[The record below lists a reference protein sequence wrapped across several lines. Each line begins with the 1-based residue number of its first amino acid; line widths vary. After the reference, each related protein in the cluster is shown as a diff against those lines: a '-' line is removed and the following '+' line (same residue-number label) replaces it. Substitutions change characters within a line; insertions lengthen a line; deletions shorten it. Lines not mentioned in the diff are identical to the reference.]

1 MVARFDGPDVFELS
15 GTTTGV
21 DGAGWAKHQV
31 HGMDALPASTAVAFG
46 LADGDALAAKA
57 WTASQGFL
65 GIMSAEGGDEG
76 SLEDELGVSMP
87 DDLATLLGSNLL
99 VALDGGESDELQVG
113 ARITTDVA
121 AANKVL
127 DALESHGNG
136 LLVPEFALVRRTVG
150 DDLVVAA
157 TKAQADRLAA
167 DGALSDDKTFRSALP
182 DLDDA
187 ALALWVDPA
196 GAEAALGLG
205 SEPDPDLEP
214 LDGVGLTVSSISD
227 GTALVPA
234 PAGGPLSPRA
244 AADEV
249 RTAALVVVCSVLVAL
264 PVGPGL
270 VAARPAD
277 AGREAGGRSLPRRRR
292 GRRVGG
298 RRRRLVRGDHAGRG
312 RRRRPCRLP
321 ADPSRPGGAARG
333 PGRGGCSGR
342 WPPGSSVHLLGPGSL
357 AGHRGRPSAR
367 RASST
372 GRSTSRRTACCWPGR
387 WPRSSPTSRS
397 PPGPRPATTS
407 SRPSRPSRAGT
418 RSVPAQRSRPGRAD
432 PQEVG
437 RRQPD
442 LQAAAAGRDV
452 DRREPEHRL
461 VDHRRQP
468 AALPE
473 RADAADDVAGGPLG
487 VREFGHRGLLPAQG
501 RGQRLEVQ
509 AAGHRHH
516 RRDQDAVDPGHQR
529 LEHLVLRQAERVGR
543 LTAVRRGAGR
553 VLVRDAG

>member
-1 MVARFDGPDVFELS
+1 MSTETPDGPSQGWSAATPDVLAAHPEAPASRRGSWPLVAGAAVLVLALVGGVTYAMGALSGGGQQAAEALPSGALGLLSVDLDPPAGQKIDGFRFLRKFPTLRDHVPLDGDAREVVFDAFADDLGWSDVDFDADVSPWLGKRLALAVYPPAGDGSQPVVVVALQVTDTDKADAGLEKLAAETRPHPGGAAMAGWAFSGDYALVAENAMIAKDLASRAGAAALATDEHFAADTAAAADGVVLAWADLGRAGDALGAAGAVPEVFGGSVSGRTTMVARFDGPDVFELS

-227 GTALVPA
+227 GTASFRL
-234 PAGGPLSPRA
+234 RM
-244 AADEV
+244 
-249 RTAALVVVCSVLVAL
+249 VA
-264 PVGPGL
+264 
-270 VAARPAD
+270 
-277 AGREAGGRSLPRRRR
+277 
-292 GRRVGG
+292 
-298 RRRRLVRGDHAGRG
+298 H
-312 RRRRPCRLP
+312 
-321 ADPSRPGGAARG
+321 
-333 PGRGGCSGR
+333 
-342 WPPGSSVHLLGPGSL
+342 
-357 AGHRGRPSAR
+357 
-367 RASST
+367 
-372 GRSTSRRTACCWPGR
+372 
-387 WPRSSPTSRS
+387 
-397 PPGPRPATTS
+397 
-407 SRPSRPSRAGT
+407 
-418 RSVPAQRSRPGRAD
+418 
-432 PQEVG
+432 
-437 RRQPD
+437 
-442 LQAAAAGRDV
+442 
-452 DRREPEHRL
+452 
-461 VDHRRQP
+461 
-468 AALPE
+468 
-473 RADAADDVAGGPLG
+473 
-487 VREFGHRGLLPAQG
+487 
-501 RGQRLEVQ
+501 
-509 AAGHRHH
+509 
-516 RRDQDAVDPGHQR
+516 
-529 LEHLVLRQAERVGR
+529 
-543 LTAVRRGAGR
+543 
-553 VLVRDAG
+553 